1 MKSILVCNIFKHYT
15 TKSIK
20 KAFENSGYKIEE
32 KNYYTPDDFYHDE
45 KLESLIQNDIK
56 STHYDFIFT
65 VNYSPIISSIC
76 YKNNLKYVSWTYD
89 TPMNLPSQETM
100 NNPTNYIFIF
110 DHGEY
115 LKYMEEG
122 LETVHYLPL
131 ATDFETPPCLNDN
144 DNYSYDVSLLG
155 NLYRSTYPELRKKLN
170 EYQTGFL
177 DGIITA
183 QRKIYGSY
191 FIPEL
196 LKHQNSEVET
206 INKATGFDLTPEQL
220 SYSLASYITYMD
232 RLSLLSILSTRFN
245 TALVT
250 SSITEYEKNIMP
262 KLTVLPKMDYNKEM
276 PCFFR
281 VSKINLN
288 PPFRA
293 VWSAIPQRALDIM
306 SSGGFLLSGYTEEL
320 SYYFENGRELVLY
333 DSIEDAAAKAEFY
346 LKHDDL
352 RDKIRTAGTE
362 KVRKDFTY
370 TDRIQKIINTI
381 EGNV

>member
-1 MKSILVCNIFKHYT
+1 MKSILLCNIFKHYT
-15 TKSIK
+15 IKSIK
-20 KAFENSGYKIEE
+20 KAFEKSGFKVVE
-32 KNYYTPDDFYHDE
+32 KNYYTPESLYHDD
-45 KLESLIQNDIK
+45 KLEGLIQTDIR
-56 STHYDFIFT
+56 SNHYEFLFT
-65 VNYSPIISSIC
+65 VNYSPIVSSIC

-89 TPMNLPSQETM
+89 TPMNLLSKETM

-115 LKYMEEG
+115 LKYKEEG
-122 LETVHYLPL
+122 LETVYYLPL
-131 ATDFETPPCLNDN
+131 ATDFEMPPCLNN
-144 DNYSYDVSLLG
+144 DYKYDVSFLG
-155 NLYRSTYPELRKKLN
+155 NLYRSTYPGLKEKLDDYKK
-170 EYQTGFL
+170 GFF

-191 FIPEL
+191 FILGL
-196 LKHQNSEVET
+196 LKHHNSEVEAISKT
-206 INKATGFDLTPEQL
+206 TGFELSPEQL

-232 RLSLLSILSTRFN
+232 RLSLLSIMSNRFN

-250 SSITEYEKNIMP
+250 GSITEYEKKMMP
-262 KLTVLPKMDYNKEM
+262 KLTILPKMDYYKEM
-276 PCFFR
+276 PYFFR
-281 VSKINLN
+281 KSKINLN

-333 DSIEDAAAKAEFY
+333 DSIEDAVAKADFY
-346 LKHDDL
+346 LKHEDL

-370 TDRIQKIINTI
+370 RDRILEIINT
-381 EGNV
+381 V

>member
-1 MKSILVCNIFKHYT
+1 
-15 TKSIK
+15 
-20 KAFENSGYKIEE
+20 
-32 KNYYTPDDFYHDE
+32 
-45 KLESLIQNDIK
+45 
-56 STHYDFIFT
+56 
-65 VNYSPIISSIC
+65 
-76 YKNNLKYVSWTYD
+76 
-89 TPMNLPSQETM
+89 
-100 NNPTNYIFIF
+100 
-110 DHGEY
+110 
-115 LKYMEEG
+115 
-122 LETVHYLPL
+122 
-131 ATDFETPPCLNDN
+131 
-144 DNYSYDVSLLG
+144 
-155 NLYRSTYPELRKKLN
+155 
-170 EYQTGFL
+170 
-177 DGIITA
+177 
-183 QRKIYGSY
+183 
-191 FIPEL
+191 
-196 LKHQNSEVET
+196 
-206 INKATGFDLTPEQL
+206 
-220 SYSLASYITYMD
+220 
-232 RLSLLSILSTRFN
+232 
-245 TALVT
+245 
-250 SSITEYEKNIMP
+250 
-262 KLTVLPKMDYNKEM
+262 M

>member
-15 TKSIK
+15 IKSIK
-20 KAFENSGYKIEE
+20 KAFEKSGYKIEE
-32 KNYYTPDDFYHDE
+32 KNYYTPEDIYHDE
-45 KLESLIQNDIK
+45 KLEGLIQADIC
-56 STHYDFIFT
+56 SNHYEFIFT
-65 VNYSPIISSIC
+65 VNYSPIVSSVC

-89 TPMNLPSQETM
+89 TPMNLPSKETM
-100 NNPTNYIFIF
+100 DNPSNYIFIF

-115 LKYMEEG
+115 LKYKEEG
-122 LETVHYLPL
+122 LETVYYLPL
-131 ATDFETPPCLNDN
+131 ATDFEELLSFVQD
-144 DNYSYDVSLLG
+144 YKYDVSLLG
-155 NLYRSTYPELRKKLN
+155 NLYRSTYPGLKEMLD
-170 EYQTGFL
+170 EYQAGFL

-196 LKHQNSEVET
+196 LKNQISEVEA
-206 INKATGFDLTPEQL
+206 INKTTGFELSPEQL

-232 RLSLLSILSTRFN
+232 RLTLLMIMSKRFN

-250 SSITEYEKNIMP
+250 EAITGYEKEILQ
-262 KLTVLPKMDYNKEM
+262 KVTVLPKMDYYKEM
-276 PCFFR
+276 PYFFR
-281 VSKINLN
+281 STKINLN

-306 SSGGFLLSGYTEEL
+306 GSGGFLLSGYTEEL

-333 DSIEDAAAKAEFY
+333 DSIEDAVAKADFY

-352 RDKIRTAGTE
+352 RDKIRISGTE

-370 TDRIQKIINTI
+370 MDRIYKMINTL
-381 EGNV
+381 

>member
-1 MKSILVCNIFKHYT
+1 
-15 TKSIK
+15 
-20 KAFENSGYKIEE
+20 
-32 KNYYTPDDFYHDE
+32 
-45 KLESLIQNDIK
+45 
-56 STHYDFIFT
+56 
-65 VNYSPIISSIC
+65 
-76 YKNNLKYVSWTYD
+76 
-89 TPMNLPSQETM
+89 
-100 NNPTNYIFIF
+100 
-110 DHGEY
+110 
-115 LKYMEEG
+115 
-122 LETVHYLPL
+122 
-131 ATDFETPPCLNDN
+131 
-144 DNYSYDVSLLG
+144 
-155 NLYRSTYPELRKKLN
+155 
-170 EYQTGFL
+170 
-177 DGIITA
+177 
-183 QRKIYGSY
+183 
-191 FIPEL
+191 
-196 LKHQNSEVET
+196 
-206 INKATGFDLTPEQL
+206 
-220 SYSLASYITYMD
+220 MD